1 MKIAKDTVVS
11 LNYELFDSTGE
22 MLEKV
27 EEQISYLHGG
37 YDGIFPLVEEAL
49 HGKSIGDKVSVT
61 MKPDDAFG
69 EYEHNLVEVEPRSS
83 FPKEVAIGMQF
94 EGAPEASDEEDFLL
108 FTVVEVTDDEVT
120 VDGNHPLAGKTLTF
134 NCTVTDVRKATEEEL
149 EHGHVHEEGS
159 EHLH

>member
-22 MLEKV
+22 LLERV

-49 HGKSIGDKVSVT
+49 HGKNVGDQISVT
-61 MKPDDAFG
+61 MEPDDAFG
-69 EYEHNLVEVEPRSS
+69 EYDHTLVEVEPRSS
-83 FPKEVAIGMQF
+83 FPKEVAVGMQF
-94 EGAPEASDEEDFLL
+94 EGAPEASDDEDFLL

-134 NCTVTDVRKATEEEL
+134 NCTVTGVRNASAEEL
-149 EHGHVHEEGS
+149 EHGHVHEPGG
-159 EHLH
+159 HLH